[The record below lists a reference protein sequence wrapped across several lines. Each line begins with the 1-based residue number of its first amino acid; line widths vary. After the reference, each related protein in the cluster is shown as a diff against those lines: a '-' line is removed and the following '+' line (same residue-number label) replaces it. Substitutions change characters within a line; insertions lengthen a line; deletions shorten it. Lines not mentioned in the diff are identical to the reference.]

1 MGRGRWREV
10 AGKTGRGIWAA
21 RTSPGCESSRVKVK
35 PAANAA
41 ASEEVSNLSPS
52 PHPGPPPEF
61 RAALQRSGTSPD
73 PLLSRK
79 VPLGVLGCWGSSPRP
94 RRCVREALVMGGSQG
109 ARWGLHGFFPGG
121 CRPSLR
127 RAQRPP
133 TAHTGRAAWGG
144 LCQAPDA
151 TKSLKVPIPRN
162 ADLPWHPLNSNSP
175 LTCSSRERGGWRC
188 PRLEMAFS
196 LALINPAVA
205 VVTATQ
211 AYRCPSLSPL
221 GSQKTFTSPCF
232 CALQW
237 AL

>member
-41 ASEEVSNLSPS
+41 ASEEVSNLSHS

-79 VPLGVLGCWGSSPRP
+79 VPLGGLGCWGSSPRP

-127 RAQRPP
+127 RAQCFQLPTPGGRRGVGCVKPP
-133 TAHTGRAAWGG
+133 T
-144 LCQAPDA
+144 P
-151 TKSLKVPIPRN
+151 LKV
-162 ADLPWHPLNSNSP
+162 S
-175 LTCSSRERGGWRC
+175 
-188 PRLEMAFS
+188 
-196 LALINPAVA
+196 
-205 VVTATQ
+205 
-211 AYRCPSLSPL
+211 RCPSRGML
-221 GSQKTFTSPCF
+221 TFPGIR
-232 CALQW
+232 
-237 AL
+237 